1 MEKSKR
7 KTISTDPNIRF
18 ASKSSLK
25 NCTTKNHKNSKIK
38 EQLFRAL
45 STINKEINMSID
57 TKDKLKG
64 PLPSLEF
71 FINKPSSS
79 ANNFSKPENELSSCN
94 LTRKN
99 SKLVE
104 LNINF
109 LNNIASISQKQLNN
123 EKFSSKFVNQ
133 KGSKNEINF
142 INPKM
147 QDVNSEIELL
157 SSKKDYEELVKI
169 LSNNNILSYS
179 HPGQGKFYIHDLNIK
194 KILTFYAKK
203 LFELSQIK
211 SETDKN
217 KLTLSS
223 NENQMDEYKDKIKK
237 INEKIQNENDII
249 NNEHINQEEANLM
262 KEATITNHLLNE
274 ENINLQ
280 LELKKIQNSKKELIH
295 KYSEDLQEY
304 QKLFESLK
312 NINKS

>member
-1 MEKSKR
+1 MEKTKR
-7 KTISTDPNIRF
+7 KTLSTDPNFRF
-18 ASKSSLK
+18 ASKSSLR
-25 NCTTKNHKNSKIK
+25 NSVTKNSKNSKIK

-79 ANNFSKPENELSSCN
+79 ANNLTKTENDLSSCN

-104 LNINF
+104 LNMNF

-142 INPKM
+142 VNPKM
-147 QDVNSEIELL
+147 QDINSEIELL
-157 SSKKDYEELVKI
+157 SSKKDYEELVKL

-179 HPGQGKFYIHDLNIK
+179 HPGQGKFYINDLNIK
-194 KILTFYAKK
+194 KILTFYTKK

-211 SETDKN
+211 SEIDKN
-217 KLTLSS
+217 SLTLSS
-223 NENQMDEYKDKIKK
+223 NENLLGEYNDKIKE
-237 INEKIQNENDII
+237 INEKIQNENESS
-249 NNEHINQEEANLM
+249 NNEDINQEEINLM
-262 KEATITNHLLNE
+262 KEEVITNHLLNE
-274 ENINLQ
+274 ENNKLQ
-280 LELKKIQNSKKELIH
+280 LELKKIQNSKKELLQ
-295 KYSEDLQEY
+295 KYSEDLQAY

>member
-1 MEKSKR
+1 MEKSRR

-38 EQLFRAL
+38 EQLLRAL

-104 LNINF
+104 LNMNF

-157 SSKKDYEELVKI
+157 SSKKNYEELVKI

-203 LFELSQIK
+203 LF
-211 SETDKN
+211 
-217 KLTLSS
+217 
-223 NENQMDEYKDKIKK
+223 
-237 INEKIQNENDII
+237 
-249 NNEHINQEEANLM
+249 
-262 KEATITNHLLNE
+262 
-274 ENINLQ
+274 
-280 LELKKIQNSKKELIH
+280 
-295 KYSEDLQEY
+295 
-304 QKLFESLK
+304 
-312 NINKS
+312 